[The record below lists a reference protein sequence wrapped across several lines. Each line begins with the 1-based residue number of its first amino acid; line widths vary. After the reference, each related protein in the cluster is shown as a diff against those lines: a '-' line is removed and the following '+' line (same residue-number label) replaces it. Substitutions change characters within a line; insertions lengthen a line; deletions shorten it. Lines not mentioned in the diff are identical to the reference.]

1 MIRVRENFSTLY
13 ALRSN
18 LKKMDLSKFG
28 VEVKN
33 NGNSDKPDKI
43 DDIKLEINI
52 DEIKGGFT
60 EEIDE
65 RFLPWFL
72 KYQVEKFEDLIETN
86 EIKIILKFIQN
97 YKPGKGLLLC
107 GSAGSGKTT
116 TLTLIGNYINYE
128 IFELNA
134 SDTRNKKSIDA
145 LVGDAIKQK
154 SLFGKPKMI
163 LIDEVDGVS
172 GTEDRG
178 GVAELTKYVK
188 ESSYP
193 IVFTANDSES
203 DKIKSLAK
211 VCIVIDFENHSKE
224 LLKGIGIKIFK
235 AENIKYDEKELLEF
249 IEKRNSTDIRGFIND
264 LQASVNNSKF
274 EVDENLELREY
285 KKKIENLLD
294 KIFFSYPED
303 SFKSNFNSDIDLD
316 DLMLYL
322 EENIPNVYSKNALI
336 EAFNEISKAD
346 IFKGKIMKWQ
356 YWRYLVYVNFYLTYG
371 VSNAKDKPKKTPYKR
386 NQRILKKWIYGNK
399 YNAIRARTKIEKEKG
414 EDKKFIENLAKVYST
429 SAKRC
434 RKNDLYHFAF
444 QYKNNLEFQKSMDE
458 KFKIT
463 EDIKKTITEL

>member
-1 MIRVRENFSTLY
+1 MLY
-13 ALRSN
+13 A

-28 VEVKN
+28 VKVKETVEN
-33 NGNSDKPDKI
+33 ENHNDSQNVPKEITDDNLNI
-43 DDIKLEINI
+43 DF
-52 DEIKGGFT
+52 DEIKSNFKT
-60 EEIDE
+60 DEEFE

-86 EIKIILKFIQN
+86 EIKTILKFIQN

-107 GSAGSGKTT
+107 GSPGSGKTT
-116 TLTLIGNYINYE
+116 TLTLIGNYLNLE
-128 IFELNA
+128 IFEMNA

-172 GTEDRG
+172 GTDDRG

-188 ESSYP
+188 ESPYP
-193 IVFTANDSES
+193 LVFTANDGES
-203 DKIKSLAK
+203 DKIKALTK
-211 VCIVIDFENHSKE
+211 VCITIDFENHSKE
-224 LLKGIGIKIFK
+224 LLKGVAIKIFK
-235 AENIKYDEKELLEF
+235 AEKIKYDEKELLEF

-274 EVDENLELREY
+274 EINENLELREY
-285 KKKIENLLD
+285 KKKIEMLLD
-294 KIFFSYPED
+294 KIFFSYPEE
-303 SFKSNFNSDIDLD
+303 SFKSNYNSDVDLD
-316 DLMLYL
+316 DLMLFL
-322 EENIPNVYSKNALI
+322 EENIPSIYAKNSLI
-336 EAFNEISKAD
+336 DAFNEISKAD
-346 IFKGKIMKWQ
+346 IFKGKIIKWQ

-371 VSNAKDKPKKTPYKR
+371 VSNAKEKPKKVPYKR

-399 YNAIRARTKIEKEKG
+399 YNALRSRTKIEKGKD
-414 EDKKFIENLAKVYST
+414 EDKKFIEILAKIYGT

-434 RKNDLYHFAF
+434 RKNDLYHFVF
-444 QYKNNLEFQKSMDE
+444 QYKNNLEFQKAMDE

-463 EDIKKTITEL
+463 EDIKKAMFEL